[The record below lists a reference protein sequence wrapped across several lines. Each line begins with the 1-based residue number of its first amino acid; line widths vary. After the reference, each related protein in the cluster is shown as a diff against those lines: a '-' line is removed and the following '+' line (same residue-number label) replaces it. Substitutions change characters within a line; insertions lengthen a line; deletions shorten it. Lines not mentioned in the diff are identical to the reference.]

1 MSTQLPVFYNCMNCP
16 AYCCSYPRIEITRQD
31 LERLARHHG
40 LTPEEAR
47 QRFTTTYTED
57 GENETVLRHQKDE
70 VYGTVCGFLDLKTRA
85 CTVHPA
91 RPEICREHPG
101 KPTCAYYAFLMSER
115 EYQDDPEQV
124 ARAYNGPDDWVPLK

>member
-16 AYCCSYPRIEITRQD
+16 AYCCSYARIEVTERD
-31 LERLARHHG
+31 LKRLAKHHG
-40 LTPEEAR
+40 IPVAEAKR
-47 QRFTTTYTED
+47 RFTAIYEED
-57 GENETVLRHQKDE
+57 GVAEMVLRHQKDE
-70 VYGTVCGFLDLKTRA
+70 VYGSVCRFLDTDTRA

-115 EYQDDPEQV
+115 EYQDDDTQI
-124 ARAYNGPDDWVPLK
+124 ARAYNAPGDWVPVR

>member
-16 AYCCSYPRIEITRQD
+16 AYCCSYPRIEITQRD

-40 LTPEEAR
+40 ISLKKAR
-47 QRFTTTYTED
+47 RRFTATYNED

-70 VYGTVCGFLDLKTRA
+70 VYGTVCNFLDLKTRA
-85 CTVHPA
+85 CTVHAA

-101 KPTCAYYAFLMSER
+101 KPTCTYYAFLMSER
-115 EYQDDPEQV
+115 EYQDDPDQV
-124 ARAYNGPDDWVPLK
+124 VRAYNGPGDWVPLK